1 MNKAKIA
8 ALVSTILILGGLC
21 GSFLANSQ
29 PTKTAATLDT
39 EPSDPL
45 HGIVYYKN
53 PVSGKLA
60 LYVSYELE
68 PEHEYSF
75 QITDDGVTFSEI
87 FHKSMK
93 GVTHEI
99 YESFNVPDPCN
110 GIWPRVLD
118 VTPH

>member
-1 MNKAKIA
+1 MKKQILSVIA
-8 ALVSTILILGGLC
+8 IVAAFVVCTLGTTA
-21 GSFLANSQ
+21 F
-29 PTKTAATLDT
+29 KTAASLDTT

-110 GIWPRVLD
+110 GLWPRVLD